1 MSRRILVTGS
11 RNWPD
16 LHAVYRALRE
26 AVHDQD
32 WDDVVIVHGGC
43 PTGADQF
50 AARWAALVGVKQE
63 VYRADWATHGR
74 AAGPLRNRRMVAAGA
89 DLCLAFPL
97 RESRG
102 TRGCMALARS
112 AGIPVKEY
120 TQ

>member
-1 MSRRILVTGS
+1 VTRILVTGS
-11 RNWPD
+11 RNWAD
-16 LHAVYRALRE
+16 QQAIWAAL
-26 AVHDQD
+26 DQAAAD
-32 WDDVVIVHGGC
+32 HGIDSLIIVNGGC
-43 PTGADQF
+43 PTGADDAATRWALIRGVTLDVF
-50 AARWAALVGVKQE
+50 LARWQTE
-63 VYRADWATHGR
+63 GR

-97 RESRG
+97 GESRG